1 MNRILALSLIAA
13 LAFAGED
20 DLRSDIR
27 SDYAQR
33 AASIEKD
40 DANAQFQMALWCAE
54 HGLKVE
60 SRKHHRMVV
69 VLKPDHRASRR
80 ALGFESIGGR
90 WVSGKDKMRAK
101 GFVKHDGVWLTPEEY
116 RHYAADKVAAE
127 EARAARIKGNAA
139 IKMAWS
145 KDATKRQRAMGM
157 IEEIDARHRL
167 RPLAIAARINYGD
180 VRRFAVKQLGELDTD
195 EALPPLYKRAIF
207 DRDEGI
213 RKAAA
218 EAIRDTDAKGKIGP
232 FVRALQSPFDSVRLH
247 SIQALQTLGDAG
259 AVGPLVARYSVA
271 GGSGQLVY
279 LTQVTQV
286 SYVQDFDVEV
296 AQTSFIADPV
306 IGVVQD
312 GIVHAF
318 RVMATNGFFDVYEE
332 PALADALTSLSGK
345 EFGKD
350 KKKWIEYYRNL
361 QLEARCKKAR
371 ELHDRRS
378 NADG

>member
-1 MNRILALSLIAA
+1 MKRLLALALIVAV
-13 LAFAGED
+13 AFAGED
-20 DLRSDIR
+20 ALRK
-27 SDYAQR
+27 DYAQR
-33 AASIEKD
+33 AGSIAAG
-40 DANAQFQMALWCAE
+40 DATAHYKMALWCAE

-69 VLKPDHRASRR
+69 ILQPDHRAARR
-80 ALGFESIGGR
+80 ALGFEKIGGR
-90 WVSGKDKMRAK
+90 WVSGREKMRAK

-116 RHYAADKVAAE
+116 RHYAADKVAAD
-127 EARAARIKGNAA
+127 EAKAARIKGNAA
-139 IKMAWS
+139 VKMAWS
-145 KDATKRQRAMGM
+145 KDATRRQRAMGM
-157 IEEIDARHRL
+157 IEEIDAKYRL
-167 RPLAIAARINYGD
+167 RPLAIAARINFPD
-180 VRRFAVKQLGELDTD
+180 VRRFAVQQLGELDRE

-207 DRDEGI
+207 DRDETI

-218 EAIRDTDAKGKIGP
+218 EAIKQTDAKGKIGP
-232 FVRALQSPFDSVRLH
+232 FVRALNSPFDSVRLH
-247 SIQALQTLGDAG
+247 AIQGLQTLGDAG

-312 GIVHAF
+312 GLVHAF
-318 RVMATNGFFDVYEE
+318 RVLATNGFFEIYEE
-332 PALADALTSLSGK
+332 PALADALSSLSGK

-350 KKKWIEYYRNL
+350 KKKWLEYYRNL
-361 QLEARCKKAR
+361 QLEARRKKAR
-371 ELHDRRS
+371 ELHERRS
-378 NADG
+378 NTDG

>member
-1 MNRILALSLIAA
+1 MKRTLALTLVAA
-13 LAFAGED
+13 LAFAGD
-20 DLRSDIR
+20 ADIQK
-27 SDYAQR
+27 DYAAR
-33 AASIEKD
+33 LATLEAD
-40 DANAQFQMALWCAE
+40 DATAQFQFALWCAE
-54 HGLKVE
+54 HGMKVE
-60 SRKHHRMVV
+60 ARKHHRIVV
-69 VLKPDHRASRR
+69 ILNPDHRASRR
-80 ALGFESIGGR
+80 ALGFEKIGDR

-116 RHYAADKVAAE
+116 RHYAADEVEAA

-139 IKMAWS
+139 VKMAWS
-145 KDATKRQRAMGM
+145 TDATKRQRAMGM
-157 IEEIDARHRL
+157 IEEIDPKYRL
-167 RPLAIAARINYGD
+167 RPLSIAARINHGE
-180 VRRFAVKQLGELDTD
+180 VRRFAVQQLGDLDSVD
-195 EALPPLYKRAIF
+195 ALPPLYKRAIF

-218 EAIRDTDAKGKIGP
+218 IAIRETDAKGKIGP

-247 SIQALQTLGDAG
+247 AIEALETVGDPG
-259 AVGPLVARYSVA
+259 AVGPLVARYAVA

-279 LTQVTQV
+279 ITQVNQV

-312 GIVHAF
+312 GLVHAF
-318 RVMATNGFFDVYEE
+318 RVLATNGFFDVYEE
-332 PALADALTSLSGK
+332 PALADALSSLSGK

-361 QLEARCKKAR
+361 QLEARRKKAR
-371 ELHDRRS
+371 ELHERRS